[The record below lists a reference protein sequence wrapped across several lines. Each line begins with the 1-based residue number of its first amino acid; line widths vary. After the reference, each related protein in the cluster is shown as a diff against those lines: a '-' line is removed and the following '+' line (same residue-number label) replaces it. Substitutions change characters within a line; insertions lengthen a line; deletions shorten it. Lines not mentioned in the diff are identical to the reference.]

1 MKDIER
7 KQKQEVQKRV
17 LALAK
22 KLAEY
27 IGDIDEKRH
36 QKIMNKS

>member
-7 KQKQEVQKRV
+7 KQKQEEQKRV

-27 IGDIDEKRH
+27 IGDIDEKRQ